1 MLTAEAEAALLQDGW
16 RGNIRQLRHVV
27 KGAALRA
34 AGGAIAPVHLDLD
47 RGSARSAAVA
57 SVAVNGVEVAASPSA
72 AAAPAAAGGTWKDRL
87 EAQEKEALQKTLA
100 EAGGNLT
107 RAAELF
113 GVPRT
118 TYRERLI
125 RHGLLEA

>member
-1 MLTAEAEAALLQDGW
+1 MAQLRQNPW
-16 RGNIRQLRHVV
+16 RGNIRELRHVV

-34 AGGAIAPVHLDLD
+34 AGGPILPRHLELDRRQPAPSAPVT
-47 RGSARSAAVA
+47 G
-57 SVAVNGVEVAASPSA
+57 
-72 AAAPAAAGGTWKDRL
+72 AAPEPAAGSTWKERL
-87 EAQEKEALQKTLA
+87 EAQEKLALQRTLA

-118 TYRERLI
+118 TYREKLV
-125 RHGLLEA
+125 RHGLIEA